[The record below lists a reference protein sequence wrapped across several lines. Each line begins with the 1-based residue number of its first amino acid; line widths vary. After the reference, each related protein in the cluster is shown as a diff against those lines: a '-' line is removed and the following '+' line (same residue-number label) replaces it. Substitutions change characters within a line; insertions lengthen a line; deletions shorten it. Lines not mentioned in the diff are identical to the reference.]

1 MHIIRMATNSFTIL
15 QHVLRSLCWVLP
27 VLPHIRSDHIAERL
41 DTFGLHEI
49 AAPGLV
55 IELAAQ
61 QRIANWIED
70 NGLKMSFGK

>member
-1 MHIIRMATNSFTIL
+1 MTI
-15 QHVLRSLCWVLP
+15 
-27 VLPHIRSDHIAERL
+27 
-41 DTFGLHEI
+41 DTFGIHEI
-49 AAPGLV
+49 AAPGVV